1 MEMTATPARGSRIA
15 GYLFAVAAGSLWGMT
30 GPLSTALYNQ
40 GAAITGIGFWRL
52 LLGIAGLLVYGA
64 FKPDLFR
71 TDLKGWLMVGLG
83 GGVLVAMFELGYQY
97 AIAGAGVAGAA
108 ALLYTAPVIVAL
120 LAKPLLGETITP
132 VRLLLAVLVM
142 VGATL
147 TIKGGSNAGAESAS
161 QGLAAGV
168 VGGGLAALSY
178 AGTTLLARWA
188 VPRYGIAKV
197 LFLEIVGGA
206 VVLFVVLGLWHQTPQ
221 RPATPAAWMFIA
233 VLAAA
238 TVLAANFL
246 FFNATR
252 RIEAAP
258 TAVAATIE
266 PVMAAILAFIL
277 FHQHLAP
284 YGVLGLLMVVGGVAG
299 GYLQEWKAQGQT

>member
-52 LLGIAGLLVYGA
+52 LLGIAGLLVYGV

-120 LAKPLLGETITP
+120 LAKPLLGEKITP

-161 QGLAAGV
+161 RGLTAGV

-188 VPRYGIAKV
+188 VPRYGVAKV

>member
-1 MEMTATPARGSRIA
+1 MTAPTTPARGSRIA

-52 LLGIAGLLVYGA
+52 LLGIAGLLVYGLVQR
-64 FKPDLFR
+64 DLFR
-71 TDLKGWLMVGLG
+71 ADLKGWLVVGLG
-83 GGVLVAMFELGYQY
+83 GGLLVALFELGYQY

-120 LAKPLLGETITP
+120 LAKPLLGERITP
-132 VRLLLAVLVM
+132 ARLLLAVLVM
-142 VGATL
+142 VGAAL
-147 TIKGGSNAGAESAS
+147 TIKGGSNAGAEGVS
-161 QGLAAGV
+161 QGVAAGV
-168 VGGGLAALSY
+168 VGGALAALSY

-188 VPRYGIAKV
+188 VPRYGVVQV
-197 LFLEIVGGA
+197 LFLEIVGGI
-206 VVLFVVLGLWHQTPQ
+206 VVLGVVLPMSGHTPQ
-221 RPATPAAWMFIA
+221 PPATPDAWIFVA

-266 PVMAAILAFIL
+266 PVMAALLAFLL
-277 FHQHLAP
+277 FHQALAP
-284 YGVLGLLMVVGGVAG
+284 YGWLGLTMVVGGVAG
-299 GYLQEWKAQGQT
+299 GYLQEWKAQRQV

>member
-1 MEMTATPARGSRIA
+1 
-15 GYLFAVAAGSLWGMT
+15 
-30 GPLSTALYNQ
+30 
-40 GAAITGIGFWRL
+40 
-52 LLGIAGLLVYGA
+52 
-64 FKPDLFR
+64 
-71 TDLKGWLMVGLG
+71 
-83 GGVLVAMFELGYQY
+83 
-97 AIAGAGVAGAA
+97 
-108 ALLYTAPVIVAL
+108 
-120 LAKPLLGETITP
+120 
-132 VRLLLAVLVM
+132 
-142 VGATL
+142 
-147 TIKGGSNAGAESAS
+147 
-161 QGLAAGV
+161 
-168 VGGGLAALSY
+168 
-178 AGTTLLARWA
+178 
-188 VPRYGIAKV
+188 V

-206 VVLFVVLGLWHQTPQ
+206 AVLLVVLGLWHQSPQ
-221 RPATPAAWMFIA
+221 APATPDAWLYIA

-299 GYLQEWKAQGQT
+299 GYLQEWQAQRRAPA

>member
-1 MEMTATPARGSRIA
+1 MEMTSTPARGSRIA
-15 GYLFAVAAGSLWGMT
+15 GYLFAVAAGSLWGTT
-30 GPLSTALYNQ
+30 GLLSTRLYSQ
-40 GAAITGIGFWRL
+40 GMTPTDVGWERL
-52 LLGIAGLLVYGA
+52 VLGIAGLLVYGA
-64 FKPDLFR
+64 LHHEMFR
-71 TDLKGWLMVGLG
+71 ADLKGWLLVGLG
-83 GGVLVAMFELGYQY
+83 GGLLVAMFELGYQY

-120 LAKPLLGETITP
+120 LAKPLLGERVTP
-132 VRLLLAVLVM
+132 LRLVLAVLVM

-147 TIKGGSNAGAESAS
+147 TVKGGSNAGAEGVSK
-161 QGLAAGV
+161 GLLAGV
-168 VGGGLAALSY
+168 VGGGFAALSY

-188 VPRYGIAKV
+188 VPRYGVVKM
-197 LFLEIVGGA
+197 LFLEILGGIA
-206 VVLFVVLGLWHQTPQ
+206 ALGVILWSSGHAPHA
-221 RPATPAAWMFIA
+221 PATPAAWMYMA

-266 PVMAAILAFIL
+266 PVMAALLAFIL
-277 FHQHLAP
+277 LDQRLAS
-284 YGVLGLLMVVGGVAG
+284 YGWLGLIMVVGGVAG
-299 GYLQEWKAQGQT
+299 GYLQEWKAQRPT

>member
-1 MEMTATPARGSRIA
+1 MEMTPTPARGSRIA

-71 TDLKGWLMVGLG
+71 ADLKGWLMVGLG

-120 LAKPLLGETITP
+120 LAKPLLGEKITP
-132 VRLLLAVLVM
+132 IRLLLAVLVM
-142 VGATL
+142 VGAAL

-161 QGLAAGV
+161 RGLAAGV

-188 VPRYGIAKV
+188 VPRYGVVKV
-197 LFLEIVGGA
+197 LFLEIAGGI
-206 VVLFVVLGLWHQTPQ
+206 VVLGTVLPLSGHAPQ
-221 RPATPAAWMFIA
+221 PPATSDAWVYVA

-266 PVMAAILAFIL
+266 PVMAALLAFLL
-277 FHQHLAP
+277 FHQVLAP
-284 YGVLGLLMVVGGVAG
+284 YGWLGLTMVVIGVAG
-299 GYLQEWKAQGQT
+299 GYIHEWKAQRQS